1 MRAIDSRA
9 AWRHPGEPSGS
20 QTGRFQEQH
29 EHSRHAIPRRRGA
42 GSAGRLRRP
51 EGLGGHLKTG
61 QSWTGQNRPVGRA
74 PQAVRVFYRIATWF
88 CKSAVTGATIRA
100 GRAGCQPPRKASFR
114 GIPGY
119 GVEPRSSILEA
130 LGPSVIR
137 TGGVMSR
144 SARPAGECA
153 NSAGRRSARAR
164 GGAGGPGRRPRRRC
178 RRGACP
184 SPRLGG
190 SR

>member
-1 MRAIDSRA
+1 M
-9 AWRHPGEPSGS
+9 
-20 QTGRFQEQH
+20 
-29 EHSRHAIPRRRGA
+29 
-42 GSAGRLRRP
+42 
-51 EGLGGHLKTG
+51 
-61 QSWTGQNRPVGRA
+61 GRA

-137 TGGVMSR
+137 TGGDDQGP
-144 SARPAGECA
+144 RPDRLRRKGLAPLLGPSLNRHLAGGEAAGEIIL
-153 NSAGRRSARAR
+153 SVYER
-164 GGAGGPGRRPRRRC
+164 
-178 RRGACP
+178 
-184 SPRLGG
+184 RLGQVE
-190 SR
+190 